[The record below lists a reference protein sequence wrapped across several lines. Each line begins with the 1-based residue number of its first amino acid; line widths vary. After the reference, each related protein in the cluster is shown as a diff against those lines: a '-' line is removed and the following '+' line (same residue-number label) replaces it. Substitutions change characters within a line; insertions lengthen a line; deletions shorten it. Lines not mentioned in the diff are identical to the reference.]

1 VGRSEVDCFWVSTC
15 DTVMVQAR
23 FSSDSEGCRPKE
35 VNLKEKGAVERR
47 REEKRDEGK
56 RRKEKEEVIG
66 RSNGGWRMAALVD
79 STSHPHR
86 VHTHTHSNTAPTR
99 DDPTRLKVGTSWC
112 QPASLYMVK
121 VSHAIMQV
129 WYKMI
134 LYVQYVSHRSVGPTE

>member
-56 RRKEKEEVIG
+56 RRKEKEEVI
-66 RSNGGWRMAALVD
+66 
-79 STSHPHR
+79 SHPHR